1 MVTGTVVSW
10 AWDFGDTNTSIL
22 QDPVHVYGAADTY
35 TVSLT
40 VTDDDG
46 AASVPFSQSV
56 TVTAP
61 PPPDTIVALEVTD
74 GWDDKNQKTLVED
87 GKLAEVLNS
96 DNNWIEVESSHFTS
110 FQFEPLP
117 AGTSGTITSVVI
129 HVEHHE
135 ESGYQTST
143 SLQWDIGGG
152 SLQNPT
158 AAGMTNPTVL
168 RGEKSEAT
176 GSWDVVVWVN
186 STSAVDGMKFVVRNN
201 STNGKKTK
209 IDHIYAEVF
218 LSSGADTTPPET
230 SITSG
235 PGEGSLTNVDSA
247 SLGFSSSEGGSSF
260 ECDLDAG
267 GWGPCISPESYVGL
281 ADGSHTF
288 MVRAT
293 DAATNT
299 DPSPASRTW
308 TVDTAAPAAPLI
320 NAPVEDALLASS
332 TVLVSGTAEADA
344 AVAVFE
350 GATEVGSTTASGVG
364 AWSVSVEFGDGAHA
378 VTVVATDGAGNLSP
392 ASTPAEFHG
401 GYDSAGYLD
410 YVGSR

>member
-1 MVTGTVVSW
+1 M
-10 AWDFGDTNTSIL
+10 
-22 QDPVHVYGAADTY
+22 
-35 TVSLT
+35 
-40 VTDDDG
+40 
-46 AASVPFSQSV
+46 
-56 TVTAP
+56 
-61 PPPDTIVALEVTD
+61 
-74 GWDDKNQKTLVED
+74 
-87 GKLAEVLNS
+87 
-96 DNNWIEVESSHFTS
+96 
-110 FQFEPLP
+110 
-117 AGTSGTITSVVI
+117 
-129 HVEHHE
+129 
-135 ESGYQTST
+135 
-143 SLQWDIGGG
+143 
-152 SLQNPT
+152 
-158 AAGMTNPTVL
+158 
-168 RGEKSEAT
+168 
-176 GSWDVVVWVN
+176 WVN

-332 TVLVSGTAEADA
+332 TVLVSARRRPTPRWRSSRALPRWGPRRLQ
-344 AVAVFE
+344 
-350 GATEVGSTTASGVG
+350 GWGPGRCR
-364 AWSVSVEFGDGAHA
+364 WSL
-378 VTVVATDGAGNLSP
+378 VTVP
-392 ASTPAEFHG
+392 M
-401 GYDSAGYLD
+401 
-410 YVGSR
+410 R